1 LVKSC
6 YCFDFKYGL
15 PKELENEK
23 FDYIVSSYAI
33 HHITDAEKI
42 DLIKKLKNKQNM
54 DGKIIIADVAFEN
67 RQLLKECKLD
77 AGEFWDD
84 DEHYIIFEIFKDDL
98 ERINTEAK
106 YTQLSPCANVL
117 QLRINR
123 QK

>member
-1 LVKSC
+1 LII
-6 YCFDFKYGL
+6 
-15 PKELENEK
+15 NEK

-77 AGEFWDD
+77 AGVLWDD
-84 DEHYIIFEIFKDDL
+84 NEHYIIFDDFNK
-98 ERINTEAK
+98 I
-106 YTQLSPCANVL
+106 
-117 QLRINR
+117 
-123 QK
+123 